1 MHGFVNGILLFLLM
15 TAATGAL
22 ARSVTSL
29 GSIEPLNGVYQIAGP
44 TDASVV
50 SKLWVEEGQMVEAGD
65 VLATLDS
72 YGLRKAELKRAEVNL
87 DLARKVLKRQSE
99 LRVSSVTS
107 IARLEEAERD
117 ALVQETELLAARER
131 LALARVTAPVTGQVL
146 LVHAREGERIG
157 SSGLLELGQTQHMY
171 VVAEVY
177 ETDIGLVSKGQAV
190 TISSPALS
198 GTLNGSV
205 ERIGAIIGKNDILD
219 LDPVA
224 RTDSRVIEVFIL
236 LDDPAAV
243 ATLTYLQVDVEFH
256 D

>member
-1 MHGFVNGILLFLLM
+1 MRGFVDGVLIFLLM
-15 TAATGAL
+15 TAATLVL

-29 GSIEPLNGVYQIAGP
+29 GRIEPLNGVYQIAGP

-50 SKLWVEEGQMVEAGD
+50 SKLWVEEGQMVDQGD
-65 VLATLDS
+65 ILATLDT
-72 YGLRKAELKRAEVNL
+72 YGLRNAEVKIAEVDL
-87 DLARKVLKRQSE
+87 DLARKTLTRQSA
-99 LRVSSVTS
+99 LRQTS
-107 IARLEEAERD
+107 ATSEARLEEAERD
-117 ALVQETELLAARER
+117 VLVGEAELAAAQER
-131 LALARVTAPVTGQVL
+131 LALAQVSAPVAGQVL

-177 ETDIGLVSKGQAV
+177 ETDIGLVSEGQAV

-205 ERIGAIIGKNDILD
+205 ERIGSIIGKNDILD

-224 RTDSRVIEVFIL
+224 RTDSRVIEVFVL
-236 LDDPAAV
+236 LEDSAAV

>member
-1 MHGFVNGILLFLLM
+1 M
-15 TAATGAL
+15 
-22 ARSVTSL
+22 
-29 GSIEPLNGVYQIAGP
+29 
-44 TDASVV
+44 
-50 SKLWVEEGQMVEAGD
+50 
-65 VLATLDS
+65 
-72 YGLRKAELKRAEVNL
+72 
-87 DLARKVLKRQSE
+87 
-99 LRVSSVTS
+99 
-107 IARLEEAERD
+107 
-117 ALVQETELLAARER
+117 
-131 LALARVTAPVTGQVL
+131 

-157 SSGLLELGQTQHMY
+157 EFGLLELGQTQHMY

-177 ETDIGLVSKGQAV
+177 ETDIGLVSEGQAV

-236 LDDPAAV
+236 LDDPATV

>member
-1 MHGFVNGILLFLLM
+1 MHGFVNGVLLFLLM
-15 TAATGAL
+15 TATTSAL

-29 GSIEPLNGVYQIAGP
+29 GRIEPLNGVYQIAGP

-50 SKLWVEEGQMVEAGD
+50 SKLWVEEGQMVDQGD
-65 VLATLDS
+65 ILATLDT
-72 YGLRKAELKRAEVNL
+72 YGLRSAEVKITEVDL
-87 DLARKVLKRQSE
+87 DLARKTLIRQRA
-99 LRVSSVTS
+99 LRQTSVTS
-107 IARLEEAERD
+107 EARLEEAERD
-117 ALVQETELLAARER
+117 VLVGEAELAAAQER
-131 LALARVTAPVTGQVL
+131 LALARVTAPVAGQVL

-157 SSGLLELGQTQHMY
+157 ESGLLELGQTRHMY

-177 ETDIGLVSKGQAV
+177 ETDIGLVSEGQAV

-198 GTLNGSV
+198 STLNGSV
-205 ERIGAIIGKNDILD
+205 ERIGSIIGKNDILD

-236 LDDPAAV
+236 LDDPVAV

>member
-1 MHGFVNGILLFLLM
+1 MHGFVNGVLLCLLM
-15 TAATGAL
+15 TAATCAL

-29 GSIEPLNGVYQIAGP
+29 GRIEPLNGVYQIAGP

-50 SKLWVEEGQMVEAGD
+50 SKLWVEEGQMVDKGD
-65 VLATLDS
+65 ILATLDT
-72 YGLRKAELKRAEVNL
+72 YGLRSAEVKITEVDL
-87 DLARKVLKRQSE
+87 DLARKTLVRQSA
-99 LRVSSVTS
+99 LRQTSVTS
-107 IARLEEAERD
+107 EARLEEAERD
-117 ALVQETELLAARER
+117 VLVGEAELAAAQER
-131 LALARVTAPVTGQVL
+131 LALARVTAPVAGQVL

-157 SSGLLELGQTQHMY
+157 EFGLLELGQTQHMY

-177 ETDIGLVSKGQAV
+177 ETDIGLVSEGQAV

-198 GTLNGSV
+198 STLNGSV
-205 ERIGAIIGKNDILD
+205 ERIGSIIGKNDILD

-236 LDDPAAV
+236 LDDPAGV